1 MMAAVIIR
9 PLPGSGHF
17 VRLVAFVR
25 GLLSR
30 RVLLKLAGVDTV
42 VLAGAVHAVRP
53 VPLGVARELVPAIVR
68 CSKAFAAWEF
78 SEALYDDIVKVL
90 ALGLRV
96 PQARIEALTVSL
108 FDLAPVVERIA
119 RVNGLPVLEA
129 GSPDMG
135 KLLAALTTQTG
146 TNSMPGSSVPP
157 AGPGSTST
165 NA

>member
-1 MMAAVIIR
+1 MMSAALVIR
-9 PLPGSGHF
+9 PLSGAGTLPR
-17 VRLVAFVR
+17 VSAFVR

-30 RVLLKLAGVDTV
+30 RLLLRLVGVDTV
-42 VLAGAVHAVRP
+42 VLAGSVHAVRA

-78 SEALYDDIVKVL
+78 SEALYDDMVKVL
-90 ALGLRV
+90 ALGLNV
-96 PQARIEALTVSL
+96 PAARIEALTVSL

-129 GSPDMG
+129 GSSDMG
-135 KLLAALTTQTG
+135 KLLVALTQTG
-146 TNSMPGSSVPP
+146 TNSMPGSSAPL

>member
-1 MMAAVIIR
+1 MTAIVIR
-9 PLPGSGHF
+9 PLSGSGYL
-17 VRLVAFVR
+17 VRLAAFVR
-25 GLLSR
+25 GLVSR
-30 RVLLKLAGVDTV
+30 RLLLQLAGVDTV
-42 VLAGAVHAVRP
+42 LLAGRAHAVRP
-53 VPLGVARELVPAIVR
+53 VPLGIARELVPAIVR

-78 SEALYDDIVKVL
+78 SESLYDDMVKVL
-90 ALGLRV
+90 ALGLNV

-129 GSPDMG
+129 GGSDMG
-135 KLLAALTTQTG
+135 KLMAALTTQTG
-146 TNSMPGSSVPP
+146 TNSTPGSSVPP